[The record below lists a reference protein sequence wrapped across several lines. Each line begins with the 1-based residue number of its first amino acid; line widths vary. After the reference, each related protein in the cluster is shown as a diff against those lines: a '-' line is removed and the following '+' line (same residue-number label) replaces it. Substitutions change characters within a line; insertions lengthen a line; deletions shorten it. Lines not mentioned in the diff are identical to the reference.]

1 MSGIKPIFTKAEL
14 SLPLPKPLKLRKLY
28 RDHEYIHGYC
38 IALSDTIETLQQKL
52 KESCKQETDIERK
65 IERLMK

>member
-1 MSGIKPIFTKAEL
+1 MSEL

-28 RDHEYIHGYC
+28 REREYIHGYC
-38 IALSDTIETLQQKL
+38 IALSDSIEILQQKL

-65 IERLMK
+65 IERLME

>member
-1 MSGIKPIFTKAEL
+1 MNGIKPIYTMSEL

-28 RDHEYIHGYC
+28 REREYIHGYC
-38 IALSDTIETLQQKL
+38 IALSDAIEILQQKL

-65 IERLMK
+65 IESLME

>member
-1 MSGIKPIFTKAEL
+1 MDKTIPIYKKDEL

-28 RDHEYIHGYC
+28 RDREYIHGYC
-38 IALSDTIETLQQKL
+38 IALSDAIEILQQKL

>member
-1 MSGIKPIFTKAEL
+1 MDKTIPIYTKDEL

-28 RDHEYIHGYC
+28 RDREYIHGYC
-38 IALSDTIETLQQKL
+38 IALSDAIEILQQKL

>member
-1 MSGIKPIFTKAEL
+1 MRGTKPVYTKAEL

-28 RDHEYIHGYC
+28 RDREYTHGYC
-38 IALSDTIETLQQKL
+38 IALSDAIETLQQKL